1 MGIWLGPR
9 GRAAYAAEGKG
20 FGETRPAAT
29 GAGDRFRS
37 PGYGIRD
44 LTKQGIPRHI
54 LGTLENWWKMLSSKA
69 KYGLKAMV
77 HLTRRAGEGSVLIAE
92 IAEAENIPK
101 KFLDAILLE
110 LKNRGFLSS
119 KKGKGGGYVL
129 AKSPDRI
136 MVGDIVRVL
145 DGPLAPV
152 PCVSRTAYRRCDDC
166 NDENTCAIR
175 AVMGEVRDAIA
186 GILDN
191 TTLSAMALEKR
202 PEPVLMYD
210 I

>member
-1 MGIWLGPR
+1 
-9 GRAAYAAEGKG
+9 
-20 FGETRPAAT
+20 
-29 GAGDRFRS
+29 
-37 PGYGIRD
+37 
-44 LTKQGIPRHI
+44 
-54 LGTLENWWKMLSSKA
+54 MLSSKA

-77 HLTRRAGEGSVLIAE
+77 HLARKAGDGSVLIAD
-92 IAEAENIPK
+92 IAEAERIPK

-110 LKNRGFLSS
+110 MKKVGLLSS

-129 AKSPDRI
+129 ARPAEKI
-136 MVGDIVRVL
+136 LVGDIVRLL

-166 NDENTCAIR
+166 VDETNCAIR

-186 GILDN
+186 AILDK
-191 TTLSAMALEKR
+191 TSLADMAFAMK
-202 PEPVLMYD
+202 PEPILMYD

>member
-1 MGIWLGPR
+1 
-9 GRAAYAAEGKG
+9 
-20 FGETRPAAT
+20 
-29 GAGDRFRS
+29 
-37 PGYGIRD
+37 
-44 LTKQGIPRHI
+44 
-54 LGTLENWWKMLSSKA
+54 MLSSKA

-77 HLTRRAGEGSVLIAE
+77 YLTRHGQDGPVLIAD

-119 KKGKGGGYVL
+119 KKGKGGGYTL
-129 AKSPDRI
+129 AKPPQNI

-166 NDENTCAIR
+166 RNETTCAIR

-191 TTLSAMALEKR
+191 TTLADMALHKQ
-202 PEPVLMYD
+202 PEPILMYD

>member
-1 MGIWLGPR
+1 
-9 GRAAYAAEGKG
+9 
-20 FGETRPAAT
+20 
-29 GAGDRFRS
+29 
-37 PGYGIRD
+37 
-44 LTKQGIPRHI
+44 
-54 LGTLENWWKMLSSKA
+54 MLSSKA

-77 HLTRRAGEGSVLIAE
+77 YLTRHGQDGPVLIAD

-119 KKGKGGGYVL
+119 KKGKGGGDTL
-129 AKSPDRI
+129 AKPRQNI
-136 MVGDIVRVL
+136 EVGDIVRVL

-152 PCVSRTAYRRCDDC
+152 PCVSRTAYRRCEDC
-166 NDENTCAIR
+166 RNETTCAIR

-191 TTLSAMALEKR
+191 TTLADMALHKQ
-202 PEPVLMYD
+202 PEPILMYD

>member
-1 MGIWLGPR
+1 
-9 GRAAYAAEGKG
+9 
-20 FGETRPAAT
+20 
-29 GAGDRFRS
+29 
-37 PGYGIRD
+37 
-44 LTKQGIPRHI
+44 
-54 LGTLENWWKMLSSKA
+54 MLSSKA

-77 HLTRRAGEGSVLIAE
+77 YLTRHAQEGSVLIAE
-92 IAEAENIPK
+92 IAESENIPK

-119 KKGKGGGYVL
+119 KKGKGGGYTL
-129 AKSPDRI
+129 AKSPEKI

-152 PCVSRTAYRRCDDC
+152 PCVSRTAYRRCEDC
-166 NDENTCAIR
+166 RDESMCAIR
-175 AVMGEVRDAIA
+175 AVMGEVRDAIT

-191 TTLSAMALEKR
+191 TTLADMALHKR